1 MTPSA
6 FRDSSASVPGEAH
19 SNHECGANDPGH
31 AATQQVHAA
40 RTAQASA

>member
-6 FRDSSASVPGEAH
+6 FREFPASVPGEAH

-31 AATQQVHAA
+31 AATQQAHAA
-40 RTAQASA
+40 RTAQAFA